1 MVKVMQQNPRLAE
14 KLKHLVEH
22 LKAAFSLTNLQSRPN
37 KSSTELKVPL
47 VL

>member
-14 KLKHLVEH
+14 KFEHLVEH
-22 LKAAFSLTNLQSRPN
+22 LKAVFSLTNLQSRPT
-37 KSSTELKVPL
+37 KSSAELKVPP